1 MSAKKETFAFE
12 QIDEARRLV
21 RDATEVIRL
30 CAFACEA
37 RRTLQDIDFACN
49 LVPDVNT
56 TLNRLVDAR
65 YQWTTHN
72 DNVEIVLTQV
82 ANQLDEV
89 HERLEAGS

>member
-1 MSAKKETFAFE
+1 MRAKKESFEFAH
-12 QIDEARRLV
+12 IDTTRQLI
-21 RDATEVIRL
+21 RDTAEIVKL

-37 RRTLQDIDFACN
+37 RRTLQDIDFACS

-72 DNVEIVLTQV
+72 DNLDLVLTQM